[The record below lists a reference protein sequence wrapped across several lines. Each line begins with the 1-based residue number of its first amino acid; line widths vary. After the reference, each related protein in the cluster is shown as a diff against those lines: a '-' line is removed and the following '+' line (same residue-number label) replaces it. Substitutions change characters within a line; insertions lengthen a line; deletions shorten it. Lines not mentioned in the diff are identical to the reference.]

1 MLVVVVDDD
10 AMISIEE
17 DLNFVRL
24 EEALLLL
31 LILDRVQKNK
41 SCSIETEWYGYVV
54 ISTTTSTVCL
64 LNAVGM
70 AAIDKAVGG
79 VEKRSVLTLLYLK

>member
-10 AMISIEE
+10 GMISIEE

-41 SCSIETEWYGYVV
+41 SCSIETE
-54 ISTTTSTVCL
+54 
-64 LNAVGM
+64 
-70 AAIDKAVGG
+70 
-79 VEKRSVLTLLYLK
+79 

>member
-1 MLVVVVDDD
+1 MLVLVVDD
-10 AMISIEE
+10 MISIEE

-41 SCSIETEWYGYVV
+41 SCSIETE
-54 ISTTTSTVCL
+54 
-64 LNAVGM
+64 
-70 AAIDKAVGG
+70 
-79 VEKRSVLTLLYLK
+79 

>member
-1 MLVVVVDDD
+1 MLVVVDNDD
-10 AMISIEE
+10 MISIEE

-41 SCSIETEWYGYVV
+41 SYSIEIE
-54 ISTTTSTVCL
+54 
-64 LNAVGM
+64 
-70 AAIDKAVGG
+70 
-79 VEKRSVLTLLYLK
+79 